1 MKRICPCSCGSTAVA
16 SPVAAVRWPM
26 FDVAHVMSLVP
37 PQPQVETTSHR
48 DTTVRSGPPGNGT
61 RAPTRLE
68 ATTSTWEEIWQIPF
82 WSPARH
88 QNRRINAIGPRYGD
102 ARSERR
108 IRHTA
113 LRRMHPI
120 RVFGLDSLSGTD
132 WELDEVL
139 AMADPAPMVPRR
151 SQSTRARPIRA
162 NLTDASKH
170 REPPRRVCKCRE
182 GVRRRPTDRQLI
194 AASQQDHRP
203 IDLTLDMSCKGGVH
217 EPPRSKGVEP

>member
-1 MKRICPCSCGSTAVA
+1 MP
-16 SPVAAVRWPM
+16 
-26 FDVAHVMSLVP
+26 
-37 PQPQVETTSHR
+37 HR
-48 DTTVRSGPPGNGT
+48 DVT
-61 RAPTRLE
+61 RTAE
-68 ATTSTWEEIWQIPF
+68 STQLD
-82 WSPARH
+82 
-88 QNRRINAIGPRYGD
+88 QGMGY
-102 ARSERR
+102 ARSDRR

-170 REPPRRVCKCRE
+170 RKPPQTRVQMPRRCSPK
-182 GVRRRPTDRQLI
+182 GRQ
-194 AASQQDHRP
+194 
-203 IDLTLDMSCKGGVH
+203 
-217 EPPRSKGVEP
+217 